1 MVYVNFR
8 CVDGVEVMKI
18 LPALITLLLATA
30 LTSRANVITQTID
43 FGSYSGSSQH
53 SINQFN
59 TALGTLTEVGL
70 VWTLNSSVSSAQITN
85 TGSSS
90 VNISLIDFQS
100 IYEATIPGVPIGF
113 RFGSGATEFLS
124 GGSGTLNP
132 GQTYDAAPITLS
144 TGGGGE
150 WFYSSSSDFGTY
162 TNAYLGTGTVPLYLS
177 TSFTATPYMLVTTYN
192 QAKNVWGTHNNPL
205 PSYNSSITGSAS
217 GNLQVTYTYNAVAP
231 VPEPPALL
239 LGFGGL
245 LGMAGLAFKRR
256 TPRQAAAQA

>member
-1 MVYVNFR
+1 MVCVYFR

-43 FGSYSGSSQH
+43 FGSYSGSSQQ

-59 TALGTLTEVGL
+59 TALGTLTQVGL
-70 VWTLNSSVSSAQITN
+70 VWTFNSNISSTQITN
-85 TGSSS
+85 TGDSPVSISYINLDS
-90 VNISLIDFQS
+90 VYS
-100 IYEATIPGVPIGF
+100 ATIPGFPID
-113 RFGSGATEFLS
+113 FGIRYGERQYPS
-124 GGSGTLNP
+124 GGTVALNP
-132 GQTYDAAPITLS
+132 GQTYDAAAFTFN
-144 TGGGGE
+144 TTGGGE
-150 WFYSSSSDFGTY
+150 WFYSTDADFA
-162 TNAYLGTGTVPLYLS
+162 TNTNTFVGTGTVPLYLS
-177 TSFTATPYMLVTTYN
+177 NSFDATPYMGVSTYN
-192 QAKNVWGTHNNPL
+192 QRKNIWSINYTPL
-205 PSYNSSITGSAS
+205 SSYSSSITGSAS

-256 TPRQAAAQA
+256 TPHQAVAQA